1 MFANKEVENKLK
13 KIRIFN
19 ELLLAFG
26 RNKIIFKEP
35 KYVLIQDVPEHSSRS
50 RSTGEKGQRTWI
62 FLTYL
67 PILLSG

>member
-1 MFANKEVENKLK
+1 MFANKEVENKIK

-35 KYVLIQDVPEHSSRS
+35 KDEKHYTLKFLEEGMLDVHETIEGKEISPS
-50 RSTGEKGQRTWI
+50 
-62 FLTYL
+62 
-67 PILLSG
+67 